1 MMSKKPKGMVLRQ
14 KLQRFMTRHR
24 EKVGSGIFRPHDFEI
39 TEIEVPVKNL
49 DPLFHN
55 YTIVQLTDIH
65 LGQWITP
72 YHLKGIIELVNEQ
85 DPDLVAL
92 TGDYVSYL
100 LEGYEE
106 DLTLCLKNLEPLD
119 VSLAVLGNHDHWL
132 GAGKIRNI
140 LKNSGVIDVSNQ
152 VYTLK
157 REDASL
163 HVAGL
168 DSVMLNQ
175 HRLDEVMSKV
185 PKSGPAI
192 LMVHE
197 PDFADISSA
206 TGRFSLQLSGHS
218 HGGQCTIPGWE
229 DTIIRGPHFKKYP
242 SGEYKVGEMTQ
253 YTSRGVGT
261 NIFWFRINCPPEISI
276 INLKSPGAME

>member
-1 MMSKKPKGMVLRQ
+1 MSKKPKGMVLRQ
-14 KLQRFMTRHR
+14 KLQRFLTRHR

-39 TEIEVPVKNL
+39 KEIEVPVKNL

-55 YTIVQLTDIH
+55 YTIVHLTDIH

-72 YHLKGIIELVNEQ
+72 CHLKGIIELVNDQ
-85 DPDLVAL
+85 DPDMVAL

-106 DLTLCLKNLEPLD
+106 DLIHCLTNLEPSD
-119 VSLAVLGNHDHWL
+119 ASLAVLGNHDHWL
-132 GAGKIRNI
+132 GAAKIRNI

-152 VYTLK
+152 IYTLN
-157 REDASL
+157 REGASL

-175 HRLDEVMSKV
+175 HRLDEVMDKI
-185 PKSGPAI
+185 PKLGPAI

-218 HGGQCTIPGWE
+218 HGGQFTIPGWE

-242 SGEYKVGEMTQ
+242 SGEYQVGDMTQ

-261 NIFWFRINCPPEISI
+261 NVFWFRINCPPEISI
-276 INLKSPGAME
+276 ITLKSPGAGE